1 MDTLINLLEIKQEDV
16 EGEEEGNGHSP
27 QSHEEISRK
36 RKRKSDLRTSL
47 DQSIRNGKFNL
58 LVAGLAIH
66 NAYENGRPGIPQD
79 IAAFAAKNATCV
91 PFPQMPECLP
101 TDPLSMNSMM
111 HGYGL
116 AVSFEEKTYSTLNIK
131 IQAQLAMA
139 AASKTSKAVRIITP
153 TKDNFNFVSDSPS
166 CVKSVYS
173 YPSSYPFSGELI
185 AIDSIPL
192 MDSSTP
198 AHIRLQNYLFQ
209 LLGKSC
215 INRPDIQR
223 FWIIPGEKNH
233 RYGDPK
239 PFPKEL
245 FENLQQLFL
254 EFFQLDYDDL
264 DEPEYC
270 DEFSEMMI
278 LREHPDYE
286 SKKLKFEEMSAAR
299 KVFKTSI
306 FLLEFKAA
314 LLVFIRNF
322 FSKSFFFSKELR
334 HGTFVFTSGTSEG
347 HFAKRQRHISKR
359 LLNRDDEH
367 KENGVLPKQKEI
379 KRENDSGVADVG

>member
-16 EGEEEGNGHSP
+16 AGEEEGNGHSP
-27 QSHEEISRK
+27 QSHDKISTK

-91 PFPQMPECLP
+91 PFPQMPECLSS
-101 TDPLSMNSMM
+101 DPLNMNSMM

-116 AVSFEEKTYSTLNIK
+116 A
-131 IQAQLAMA
+131 AQLAMA

-173 YPSSYPFSGELI
+173 YPSTYPFSGELI

-270 DEFSEMMI
+270 DEFSEMLI

-314 LLVFIRNF
+314 L
-322 FSKSFFFSKELR
+322 KELR